1 MNFIYKGI
9 DALQTPVGCF
19 TVSNGNERIRF
30 SVARNCYDMPYGV
43 YDHASQTVIGKI
55 HTDTNYHIL
64 IDTSKLNIGTTYTVA
79 FSSGIWGY
87 CDSDEHTACYSTII
101 GNWAVGIGAYDP
113 NDEEKLDQALKYS
126 EKTGLLKKNRIIEY
140 PDQFDESLFTSHTIE
155 FSPDLRGFEFKI
167 LDKSLAE
174 ISFEVAWIQIKDD
187 YASDFYI
194 SALGFWLC

>member
-30 SVARNCYDMPYGV
+30 SVARNSYDMPYGV
-43 YDHASQTVIGKI
+43 YDYATQTVTGKI

-64 IDTSKLNIGTTYTVA
+64 IDTSILNIGTTYTVA
-79 FSSGIWGY
+79 FSSGIWEY
-87 CDSDEHTACYSTII
+87 CDSDEHTACYCTII
-101 GNWAVGIGAYDP
+101 GNWAVGMGAYDL
-113 NDEEKLDQALKYS
+113 NDEEKLDQALKSS

-155 FSPDLRGFEFKI
+155 FSPDLRGFKFKL